1 MELFKSTTHINFM
14 KARKVAIAM
23 SLLVL
28 VLVIVSFFVRGLNLG
43 VDFTGGVIA
52 EVTYP
57 QAVPTESVRN
67 TLDAAGFK
75 DFTVQNFGS
84 PTDIMVRLRP
94 RADMVPEDEAAAVI
108 AALKTANPGVQ
119 KKQTGSVGP
128 QVGGELRNQGALAL
142 LVALILIFVYLM
154 VRYEWRL
161 ALGAIAATLHD
172 VVFLVG
178 IFSIMQW
185 EFNLDVLAAVLA
197 VLGYSVND
205 TVVVFDRIRENFKRM
220 RRGSALEVINTAVNQ
235 TLSRTIMTSGMT
247 LLVVVALLVVG
258 GTALRGFS
266 LALLIGII
274 VGTYSSI
281 FIASA
286 SAYMLGVDRKH
297 FAAKKRPGAE
307 GAEVEEQ
314 P

>member
-14 KARKVAIAM
+14 KARKVAIGM

-28 VLVIVSFFVRGLNLG
+28 ALVIVSFFMRGLNLG
-43 VDFTGGVIA
+43 IDFTGGVIV

-57 QAVPTESVRN
+57 QAVSTDSIRH

-75 DFTVQNFGS
+75 NYTAQNFGS
-84 PTDIMVRLRP
+84 PTDVMIRLRP
-94 RADMVPEDEAAAVI
+94 RANMVAKDEGAAVLK
-108 AALKTANPGVQ
+108 ALKAADPSVQ
-119 KKQTGSVGP
+119 EKQVNTVGP
-128 QVGGELRNQGALAL
+128 QVGGELRSKGALAL
-142 LVALILIFVYLM
+142 IVALILIFVYLM

-178 IFSIMQW
+178 IFSIVQW

-247 LLVVVALLVVG
+247 LLVVIALLVVG
-258 GTALRGFS
+258 GAALRGFS
-266 LALLIGII
+266 IALFIGIG

-286 SAYMLGVDRKH
+286 SAYMLGVDRRH
-297 FAAKKRPGAE
+297 FAAKKRAGAE
-307 GAEVEEQ
+307 AEEQ
-314 P
+314 S